1 MSPSLFT
8 VLLAGNPNSG
18 KTSVFN
24 LLCKTHQKVGN
35 YPGVTVE
42 KKVGRVYHQKDEFR
56 VIDLPG
62 TYSLKPSSLE
72 EKIARKHLLEE
83 RDALILNIVDGTNL
97 ERNLYLS
104 LQLMELGRPMIL
116 VVNMQDEMLGKGI
129 VLNPDR
135 LSKELGVPV
144 ILLSANKQKSRI
156 PLIEEIIKN
165 ANKPH
170 IAEPVPLNLNP
181 TLLEERARLQTCL
194 GSQTLPASFL
204 ALQILEDD
212 PELSTMIKEEG
223 LKSRERI
230 LEIYDE
236 NASVLIAEARYRLI
250 QNLLDV
256 CLAYTPVKKTYWD
269 SLDSVLTA
277 KTTGLPIFF
286 LIVYLTFQM
295 VFTLGDYP
303 MGWIE
308 AFFEWL
314 KDHIIQIWPK
324 SEDTWLKSLLIDG
337 LIGGVGGVLVFLPNI
352 VLLFIAIAFLD
363 GTGYMARA
371 AFLMDRVMKGF
382 GLHGKS
388 FMPLVSG
395 LGCTVPSIMATRVLE
410 NQADRM
416 ITLMV
421 LPMVSCTARL
431 PIYGLLIPVFFPLEQ
446 RGFVLFCVYLV
457 GIIILILSAKLLR
470 MTMFRHNSSAFLM
483 EIPPL
488 RLPTLGFLWTEML
501 LRSKIYLKKAG
512 SVILVCSL
520 ILWAL
525 GRYPRLE
532 IVDPQLENRKE
543 NARMILTAELSKILP
558 DPNLAPL
565 LLKLEDLNQDYH
577 EWEAGYENGI
587 LELQGTLADTVSEI
601 KTVASLKLILES
613 SKTGDNAAPIW
624 TDYQTELSE
633 IANIQSNQ
641 ELLHSFAG
649 RIGTFFAPV
658 FAPIGF
664 DWKIVTAL
672 IGAIAAKEVFVT
684 QFSIIYGMGSDID
697 TDSLTDLNQSETSLS
712 KALKEDRYLPGHPR
726 AGEKVFSPLVA
737 ISLMIFCLISTPCM
751 STIAVTIRETNSYAW
766 GLWQFAGFSIL
777 AYVLSFLIY
786 QTGILMNLS

>member
-1 MSPSLFT
+1 MSQNPPT

-42 KKVGRVYHQKDEFR
+42 KKAGRVYYQKDEFR

-72 EKIARKHLLEE
+72 EKIARKHLFEE
-83 RDALILNIVDGTNL
+83 KDALILNIVDGTNL

-104 LQLMELGRPMIL
+104 LQLLELGRPMIL
-116 VVNMQDEMLGKGI
+116 VINMQDEMQSKGI
-129 VLNPDR
+129 ILDTKK
-135 LSKELGVPV
+135 LSKELGVP
-144 ILLSANKQKSRI
+144 ILQLSANKPNSRV
-156 PLIEEIIKN
+156 PLIEEILKISKQ
-165 ANKPH
+165 PV
-170 IAEPVPLNLNP
+170 IAEPVPLSLNP
-181 TLLEERARLQTCL
+181 TLYEERIRLQKHL
-194 GSQTLPASFL
+194 GTQEIKASFL

-212 PELSTMIKEEG
+212 PEFNNLAAEEG

-250 QNLLDV
+250 QNLLDSCV
-256 CLAYTPVKKTYWD
+256 KFEPVKTTVWD
-269 SLDSVLTA
+269 SLDSVLMS
-277 KTTGLPIFF
+277 KTMGLPIFF

-308 AFFEWL
+308 SFFEWL
-314 KDHIIQIWPK
+314 KEGLNQYWPK

-337 LIGGVGGVLVFLPNI
+337 LIGGVGGVIVFLPNI

-457 GIIILILSAKLLR
+457 GILILISSAKLLR

-488 RLPTLGFLWTEML
+488 RLPTIRFLWSEML

-512 SVILVCSL
+512 TVILVCSL

-532 IVDPQLENRKE
+532 SEDPSLILRTET
-543 NARMILTAELSKILP
+543 ARTLLLSELSEALP
-558 DPNLAPL
+558 EPKHAPL
-565 LLKLEDLNQDYH
+565 VLRLEDLNKNYHSWESDYQD
-577 EWEAGYENGI
+577 GI
-587 LELQGTLADTVSEI
+587 RELNLKLEEISDEIRTVDQFIKIVDTVKSDTEFSPIWEKYQSEI
-601 KTVASLKLILES
+601 
-613 SKTGDNAAPIW
+613 
-624 TDYQTELSE
+624 SE
-633 IANIQSNQ
+633 IANTQSNQ
-641 ELLHSFAG
+641 ELLHSYAG
-649 RIGTFFAPV
+649 RIGTFFAPL

-697 TDSLTDLNQSETSLS
+697 TDSLTDLSHGENALS

-737 ISLMIFCLISTPCM
+737 VSLMIFCLISTPCM

-766 GLWQFAGFSIL
+766 GLWQFAGFSII
-777 AYVLSFLIY
+777 AYGLSFLIY